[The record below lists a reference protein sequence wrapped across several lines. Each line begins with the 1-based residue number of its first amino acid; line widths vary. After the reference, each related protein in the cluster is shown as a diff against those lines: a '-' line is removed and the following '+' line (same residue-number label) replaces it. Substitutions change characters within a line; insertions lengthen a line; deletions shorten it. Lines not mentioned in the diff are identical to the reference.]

1 MRYHLCVCVSYTC
14 CQLIPRCNCQRF
26 LQNACSLKFELEI
39 ISMFLFVLPP
49 PPVLSHSLSWD
60 QSSKDDPFSG
70 QIVDAALLMTKGE
83 ADGGK
88 KHTQCLRDYTQRLE
102 GECLPSAGPSLTP
115 VLAPLPPKTE
125 SKTALKMEFYPK
137 VVGTNREMQFH

>member
-1 MRYHLCVCVSYTC
+1 
-14 CQLIPRCNCQRF
+14 
-26 LQNACSLKFELEI
+26 
-39 ISMFLFVLPP
+39 MFLFVLSPA

-60 QSSKDDPFSG
+60 QLSKDDPFSG

-88 KHTQCLRDYTQRLE
+88 KHTQYLRDYTQRLE

-125 SKTALKMEFYPK
+125 SKTALKKNFIQK
-137 VVGTNREMQFH
+137 L